1 MLALDDDKELFEMTE
16 KELKKPMADKQVG
29 AAYVFTLA
37 KAERGKLAAGM
48 VLAAIGSVLSLVPYI
63 AVYRILEMIIARSM
77 SAEALLHWAV
87 MCVAAAAVQAVL
99 MSIAGICSHTA
110 AFNTMHTVKIKVLQ
124 HISYLNAGF
133 FQKNAAG
140 KIKTTLFDDI
150 DRVEAFLAH
159 STLELTQAA
168 VVPLA
173 MFVFMLHLHWLM
185 ALVMLVPMVLGS
197 AVPMMMIAASN
208 FSGLANDFAKDMEA
222 LNASATE
229 YISAMPVMK
238 MYRVTAEK
246 FQQYK
251 TALQTYTVCW
261 KKMCTASCNPLSAAS
276 VILDSAILF
285 TLPTG
290 GFLYVRGSLSVSSFL
305 IFILLTVC
313 FYTSFLNSVTIA
325 MQSMELGGGLAAV
338 KKILEEP
345 QMKSGT
351 KTLPL
356 NGRYDV
362 RFDGVSFSYGEDG
375 RNALNDVLLC
385 VKAGTVNAFV
395 GASGAGKTT
404 AAQLIGRYWDS
415 SAGTISIGGIPVTEL
430 QTENLMALTSFV
442 FQDVFLLEDTLLE
455 NIRMGSAASLEEVRK
470 AAQAAQIDDF
480 IMSLPDGYETKIGTE
495 GVKVSGGERQRISIA
510 RALVK
515 NAPILIFDEAT
526 SYSDIQNE
534 HKIQVALQNL
544 LKEKTVI
551 MIAHRLHTIK
561 NADTIF
567 VFEKGSIAEQGSHT
581 ELMNKNGLYAQMQR
595 TYISALN
602 HGTINAKEEN

>member
-1 MLALDDDKELFEMTE
+1 MTE

-48 VLAAIGSVLSLVPYI
+48 VLAAFGSVLSLVPYI

-87 MCVAAAAVQAVL
+87 MCVAAATVQAVL
-99 MSIAGICSHTA
+99 MALAGICSHTA

-150 DRVEAFLAH
+150 DRVESFLAH

-185 ALVMLVPMVLGS
+185 ALVMLVPMVLGI

-345 QMKSGT
+345 QMKSGS

-455 NIRMGSAASLEEVRK
+455 NIRMGSDASLEEVRK

-544 LKEKTVI
+544 LKGKTVI

-602 HGTINAKEEN
+602 HDTINVKEEN

>member
-1 MLALDDDKELFEMTE
+1 MTE

-37 KAERGKLAAGM
+37 KAERGKLATGM

-99 MSIAGICSHTA
+99 MSIAGIYSHTA

-185 ALVMLVPMVLGS
+185 ALVMLVPMLLGI

-261 KKMCTASCNPLSAAS
+261 KKMCSASCNPLSAAS

-375 RNALNDVLLC
+375 RNALNDVSLC
-385 VKAGTVNAFV
+385 VKVGTVNAFV

-455 NIRMGSAASLEEVRK
+455 NIRMGSAASLKEVRK

-544 LKEKTVI
+544 LKGKTVI

-602 HGTINAKEEN
+602 HGSISVKEEN

>member
-1 MLALDDDKELFEMTE
+1 ME
-16 KELKKPMADKQVG
+16 DKQVG

-87 MCVAAAAVQAVL
+87 MCVAAAGVQAVL

-185 ALVMLVPMVLGS
+185 ALVMLVPMLLGI
-197 AVPMMMIAASN
+197 AVPMIMIAASN

-229 YISAMPVMK
+229 YISAMPVIK

-285 TLPTG
+285 TLPSG
-290 GFLYVRGSLSVSSFL
+290 GFLYLRGSLSVSSFL

-345 QMKSGT
+345 QMKSGS

-375 RNALNDVLLC
+375 WNALNDVSLC

-404 AAQLIGRYWDS
+404 TAQLIGRYWDS

-442 FQDVFLLEDTLLE
+442 FQDVFLLENTLLE
-455 NIRMGSAASLEEVRK
+455 NIRMGSDASLEEVRK

-544 LKEKTVI
+544 LKGKTVI

-567 VFEKGSIAEQGSHT
+567 VFEKGSIAEQDSHT

-602 HGTINAKEEN
+602 HGSINVKEEN

>member
-1 MLALDDDKELFEMTE
+1 
-16 KELKKPMADKQVG
+16 MADKQVG

-37 KAERGKLAAGM
+37 KAERGKLATGM

-87 MCVAAAAVQAVL
+87 MCVAAATVQAVL
-99 MSIAGICSHTA
+99 MALAGICSHTT

-150 DRVEAFLAH
+150 DRVESFLAH

-185 ALVMLVPMVLGS
+185 ALVMLVPMLLGI

-285 TLPTG
+285 TLPAG
-290 GFLYVRGSLSVSSFL
+290 GFLYVRGALSISSFL

-430 QTENLMALTSFV
+430 QTENLMALISFV

-455 NIRMGSAASLEEVRK
+455 NIRMGSAASLEEVRT

-544 LKEKTVI
+544 LKGKTVI

-602 HGTINAKEEN
+602 HGSINVKEGN

>member
-1 MLALDDDKELFEMTE
+1 MTE

-48 VLAAIGSVLSLVPYI
+48 VLAAFGSVLSLVPYI

-87 MCVAAAAVQAVL
+87 MCVAAATVQAVL
-99 MSIAGICSHTA
+99 MALAGICSHTA

-150 DRVEAFLAH
+150 DRVESFLAH

-185 ALVMLVPMVLGS
+185 ALVMLVPMVLGI

-290 GFLYVRGSLSVSSFL
+290 GFLYVRGSPSVSSCL

-345 QMKSGT
+345 QMKSGS

-544 LKEKTVI
+544 LKGKTVI

-602 HGTINAKEEN
+602 HDTINVKEEN

>member
-1 MLALDDDKELFEMTE
+1 MTE

-87 MCVAAAAVQAVL
+87 MCVAAATVQAVL
-99 MSIAGICSHTA
+99 MALAGICSHTA

-185 ALVMLVPMVLGS
+185 ALVMLVPMLLGI

>member
-1 MLALDDDKELFEMTE
+1 MTE
-16 KELKKPMADKQVG
+16 KELKKPVADKQVG

-48 VLAAIGSVLSLVPYI
+48 VLAAFASVLSLVPYI

-87 MCVAAAAVQAVL
+87 MCVAAATVQAVL
-99 MSIAGICSHTA
+99 MALAGICSHTA

-150 DRVEAFLAH
+150 DRVESFLAH

-185 ALVMLVPMVLGS
+185 TLVMLVPMLLGI

-285 TLPTG
+285 TLPAA

-345 QMKSGT
+345 QMKTGT
-351 KTLPL
+351 KTLSL

-442 FQDVFLLEDTLLE
+442 FQEVFLLEDTLLE

-544 LKEKTVI
+544 LKGKTVI

-602 HGTINAKEEN
+602 HDSINIKEAH

>member
-1 MLALDDDKELFEMTE
+1 
-16 KELKKPMADKQVG
+16 
-29 AAYVFTLA
+29 
-37 KAERGKLAAGM
+37 
-48 VLAAIGSVLSLVPYI
+48 
-63 AVYRILEMIIARSM
+63 
-77 SAEALLHWAV
+77 
-87 MCVAAAAVQAVL
+87 
-99 MSIAGICSHTA
+99 
-110 AFNTMHTVKIKVLQ
+110 
-124 HISYLNAGF
+124 
-133 FQKNAAG
+133 
-140 KIKTTLFDDI
+140 
-150 DRVEAFLAH
+150 
-159 STLELTQAA
+159 
-168 VVPLA
+168 
-173 MFVFMLHLHWLM
+173 
-185 ALVMLVPMVLGS
+185 
-197 AVPMMMIAASN
+197 
-208 FSGLANDFAKDMEA
+208 
-222 LNASATE
+222 
-229 YISAMPVMK
+229 
-238 MYRVTAEK
+238 
-246 FQQYK
+246 
-251 TALQTYTVCW
+251 
-261 KKMCTASCNPLSAAS
+261 
-276 VILDSAILF
+276 
-285 TLPTG
+285 
-290 GFLYVRGSLSVSSFL
+290 
-305 IFILLTVC
+305 
-313 FYTSFLNSVTIA
+313 
-325 MQSMELGGGLAAV
+325 
-338 KKILEEP
+338 
-345 QMKSGT
+345 MKSGT
-351 KTLPL
+351 KTIPL

-375 RNALNDVLLC
+375 RNALNDVSLC

-455 NIRMGSAASLEEVRK
+455 NIRMGSDASLEEVRK

-534 HKIQVALQNL
+534 HKIQIALQNL
-544 LKEKTVI
+544 LKGKTVI

-595 TYISALN
+595 TYIFALN
-602 HGTINAKEEN
+602 HGSINVKEEN

>member
-37 KAERGKLAAGM
+37 KAGRGKLAAGM

-99 MSIAGICSHTA
+99 MSIAGIYSHTA

-185 ALVMLVPMVLGS
+185 ALVMLVPMVLGI

-442 FQDVFLLEDTLLE
+442 FQEVFLLEDTLLE

-544 LKEKTVI
+544 LKGKTVI

-602 HGTINAKEEN
+602 HDTINVKEEN

>member
-1 MLALDDDKELFEMTE
+1 MTE

-37 KAERGKLAAGM
+37 KAERGKLATGM

-63 AVYRILEMIIARSM
+63 AVYRILEMIIAQSM

-99 MSIAGICSHTA
+99 MSIAGIYSHTA

-185 ALVMLVPMVLGS
+185 ALVMLVPMVLGI

-285 TLPTG
+285 TLPAG

-442 FQDVFLLEDTLLE
+442 FQEVFLLEDTLLE

-544 LKEKTVI
+544 LKGKTVI

-567 VFEKGSIAEQGSHT
+567 VFEKGRIAEQGSHT

-602 HGTINAKEEN
+602 HGTINIKEEN

>member
-1 MLALDDDKELFEMTE
+1 
-16 KELKKPMADKQVG
+16 MADKQVG

-48 VLAAIGSVLSLVPYI
+48 VLAAFGSVLSLVPYI

-77 SAEALLHWAV
+77 SVEALLHWAV

-173 MFVFMLHLHWLM
+173 TFVFMLHLHWLM
-185 ALVMLVPMVLGS
+185 ALVMLVPMVLGI

-251 TALQTYTVCW
+251 TALQR
-261 KKMCTASCNPLSAAS
+261 
-276 VILDSAILF
+276 
-285 TLPTG
+285 
-290 GFLYVRGSLSVSSFL
+290 LY
-305 IFILLTVC
+305 
-313 FYTSFLNSVTIA
+313 
-325 MQSMELGGGLAAV
+325 SM
-338 KKILEEP
+338 KCRLE
-345 QMKSGT
+345 K
-351 KTLPL
+351 
-356 NGRYDV
+356 
-362 RFDGVSFSYGEDG
+362 
-375 RNALNDVLLC
+375 
-385 VKAGTVNAFV
+385 
-395 GASGAGKTT
+395 
-404 AAQLIGRYWDS
+404 
-415 SAGTISIGGIPVTEL
+415 
-430 QTENLMALTSFV
+430 
-442 FQDVFLLEDTLLE
+442 
-455 NIRMGSAASLEEVRK
+455 
-470 AAQAAQIDDF
+470 
-480 IMSLPDGYETKIGTE
+480 
-495 GVKVSGGERQRISIA
+495 
-510 RALVK
+510 
-515 NAPILIFDEAT
+515 
-526 SYSDIQNE
+526 
-534 HKIQVALQNL
+534 
-544 LKEKTVI
+544 
-551 MIAHRLHTIK
+551 
-561 NADTIF
+561 
-567 VFEKGSIAEQGSHT
+567 
-581 ELMNKNGLYAQMQR
+581 
-595 TYISALN
+595 
-602 HGTINAKEEN
+602 

>member
-1 MLALDDDKELFEMTE
+1 MTE

-37 KAERGKLAAGM
+37 KAGRGKLAAGM

-99 MSIAGICSHTA
+99 MSIAGIYSHTA

-185 ALVMLVPMVLGS
+185 ALVMLVPMVLGI

-305 IFILLTVC
+305 IFILLRVC

-442 FQDVFLLEDTLLE
+442 FQEVFLLEDTLLE

-544 LKEKTVI
+544 LKGKTVI

-602 HGTINAKEEN
+602 HDTINVKEEN

>member
-1 MLALDDDKELFEMTE
+1 MTE

-48 VLAAIGSVLSLVPYI
+48 VLAAFGSVLSLVPYI

-87 MCVAAAAVQAVL
+87 MCVAAATVQAVL
-99 MSIAGICSHTA
+99 MALAGICSHTA

-150 DRVEAFLAH
+150 DRVESFLAH

-185 ALVMLVPMVLGS
+185 ALVMLVPMVLGI

-455 NIRMGSAASLEEVRK
+455 NIRMGSDASLEEVRK

-544 LKEKTVI
+544 LKGKTVI

-602 HGTINAKEEN
+602 HDTINVKEEN